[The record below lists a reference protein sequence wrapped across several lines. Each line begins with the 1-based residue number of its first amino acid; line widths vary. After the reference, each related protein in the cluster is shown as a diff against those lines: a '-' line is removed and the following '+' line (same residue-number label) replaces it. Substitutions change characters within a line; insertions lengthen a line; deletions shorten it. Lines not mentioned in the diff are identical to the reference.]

1 MPGRFSRLGGR
12 DALGI
17 HEGRAYQR
25 AGQADPLFYQIDR
38 RAMQFQFVAT
48 AEIPPQ
54 VESTAVADQ
63 RTGLIYPRTDS
74 RHDPFAIQ
82 LSRSA
87 RLRSAFRARLTA
99 AACSRARF
107 SDGFS

>member
-1 MPGRFSRLGGR
+1 MPASFNRSGWGY
-12 DALGI
+12 ALGI
-17 HEGRAYQR
+17 YECRADAR
-25 AGQADPLFYQIDR
+25 ADQSNPLLYEVDW
-38 RAMQFQFVAT
+38 RALQLQFVET
-48 AEIPPQ
+48 AEVSPQ
-54 VESTAVADQ
+54 VKSVTVRHQ
-63 RTGLIYPRTDS
+63 RTGLIYPRTDH
-74 RHDPFAIQ
+74 RHDRAAVQ

>member
-1 MPGRFSRLGGR
+1 
-12 DALGI
+12 
-17 HEGRAYQR
+17 
-25 AGQADPLFYQIDR
+25 
-38 RAMQFQFVAT
+38 MQFQFITTTDV
-48 AEIPPQ
+48 PPQ
-54 VESTAVADQ
+54 VEGTPVADQ
-63 RTGLIYPRTDS
+63 RTGLIYPRTDH
-74 RHDPFAIQ
+74 RHDRRAGQ